1 MLQNAVE
8 YLMQNSE
15 LIEKVKEGTESLVG
29 LSEMEQKAVLE
40 VFGGSGSSTSGSIEY
55 W

>member
-8 YLMQNSE
+8 YLMQNPE
-15 LIEKVKEGTESLVG
+15 LIEKVKEGTESLIG
-29 LSEMEQKAVLE
+29 LSEMEQKAVLD
-40 VFGGSGSSTSGSIEY
+40 VFESLGSTSGSPLVY